1 MAVSDEDFTIALTH
15 YRLIFPDAASLG
27 AGTPHPD
34 KWWEEYGRVSA
45 EGLAATLFVQ
55 NAYEGGSS
63 TAQKNFDQRAVLRAL
78 VTRRAELDADF
89 DDAVFAP
96 PAVKSR
102 ASYGHL
108 IRLGG
113 CY

>member
-15 YRLIFPDAASLG
+15 YRLIFPDVASLG
-27 AGTPHPD
+27 GGAPHPD
-34 KWWEEYGRVSA
+34 KWWQEYQRVSE
-45 EGLAATLFVQ
+45 EGLAATLFTQ
-55 NAYEGGSS
+55 NNYEGGSA
-63 TAQKNFDQRAVLRAL
+63 TAQKNFDQRAILRAL
-78 VTRRAELDADF
+78 VTRRAELDTAF

-102 ASYGHL
+102 QRLGHL

-113 CY
+113 WC